1 MTQPLRA
8 LVFDAYG
15 TLFNVHSVMTTC
27 EALFP
32 GKGGALSQ
40 LWRTRQ
46 LEYSWLRSL
55 MGRYVDFNQV
65 TRESLIVACTSLGLT
80 YSDAVS
86 AQLNNAYRTL
96 ALFDDTLPTLKQLR
110 RQQPA
115 IQLAILSNGAA
126 EMLNAVVAYNKL
138 DAMLDAVLSVDEVA
152 IFKPDQQLV
161 FFNDAYYKLWQLDPQ
176 WLKTQPTDGAILDH
190 LREKG
195 KLPPVV
201 NYRDWKAQ
209 VLACYKTG
217 AELEDWWHLTDG
229 RILHVV
235 AEQRP
240 DGGVTY
246 LFADETERLSLE
258 SRYNGLIDVQRE
270 TLDSL
275 KEGVAV
281 FGTDGRL
288 KLSNLAFTHIWKIAA
303 RTLAAVPTGTVD
315 LSTTSR

>member
-32 GKGGALSQ
+32 GKGNALSQ

-138 DAMLDAVLSVDEVA
+138 DGILDAVLSVDEVA
-152 IFKPDQQLV
+152 VFKPDPRVYQ
-161 FFNDAYYKLWQLDPQ
+161 
-176 WLKTQPTDGAILDH
+176 
-190 LREKG
+190 
-195 KLPPVV
+195 
-201 NYRDWKAQ
+201 
-209 VLACYKTG
+209 LACDRLRLSREEIGFVSSNGWDAAGAKSFGFKTFWINRANAPVDALG
-217 AELEDWWHLTDG
+217 VTPDLMLNSLAELPTL
-229 RILHVV
+229 LV
-235 AEQRP
+235 A
-240 DGGVTY
+240 
-246 LFADETERLSLE
+246 
-258 SRYNGLIDVQRE
+258 
-270 TLDSL
+270 
-275 KEGVAV
+275 
-281 FGTDGRL
+281 
-288 KLSNLAFTHIWKIAA
+288 
-303 RTLAAVPTGTVD
+303 
-315 LSTTSR
+315 